1 MQSLFKIKTE
11 DEQPTSLI
19 NVGFFTNKQ
28 NTVGLSSHPSLDT
41 DADGVSTSTGKK
53 RGRPKKKA
61 ADDPSNMVPA
71 EEPKGNL
78 PLHQTNEAYLDSYG
92 TTNALTQ
99 HIITEVD
106 GLNGMVVNELRNI
119 QASKTLKRKYE
130 YMAQLAGTS
139 SNLLGTKLTA
149 VKEMN
154 KVITDS
160 HNLELKRIKD
170 LKLNTQDQ
178 VDDDKYIMDM
188 YNAFIN
194 TPVGT
199 YGGGGISTPSMADM
213 TMMTGV
219 GGVTRTPIVSAS
231 ANTYD
236 EYMNNMSPVQNMMRL
251 EQDPNAKTV
260 VVYDASTGN
269 RWFDVINTQTGE
281 SIPNVDKPD
290 QMFLED
296 TMLDTRNS
304 IARNTNLDTTYP
316 LIVINNGTMMEY

>member
-1 MQSLFKIKTE
+1 MEPLFKIKKA
-11 DEQPTSLI
+11 DEEPSTNGVL
-19 NVGFFTNKQ
+19 NMGFFTSKES
-28 NTVGLSSHPSLDT
+28 TVGLGSNPLLDT
-41 DADGVSTSTGKK
+41 DDKPSTGKK
-53 RGRPKKKA
+53 RGRPPKKK
-61 ADDPSNMVPA
+61 DNDITMVPA
-71 EEPKGNL
+71 EDTKSDL
-78 PLHQTNEAYLDSYG
+78 PLYQTNEAYLDTYG
-92 TTNALTQ
+92 KTNAITEG
-99 HIITEVD
+99 IICEVD
-106 GLNGMVVNELRNI
+106 GLNAMVVTELKNI
-119 QASKTLKRKYE
+119 QASKTLKRKYD
-130 YMAQLAGTS
+130 YISQLAGTS

-170 LKLNTQDQ
+170 LKLNTQDK

-199 YGGGGISTPSMADM
+199 YTGGTPMAPTMVEMTTMNGVQGINR
-213 TMMTGV
+213 TGMV
-219 GGVTRTPIVSAS
+219 AT
-231 ANTYD
+231 ANTFDDYV
-236 EYMNNMSPVQNMMRL
+236 NNMTPTQNMMRL
-251 EQDPNAKTV
+251 EQDPNVKVA

-269 RWFDVINTQTGE
+269 RWFDVVNIQTGE

-296 TMLDTRNS
+296 TVLDTQNG